1 MEIMEEIVKRRSI
14 RQFNAEPIDKEK
26 LSRILEA
33 GRLAP
38 SAKNRQ
44 PWRFVV
50 VKTKNLKE
58 KMREAAFGQ
67 DHVAEAAV
75 IIAACTTNT
84 VYRMPNDQM
93 SHPIDITFA
102 VSFMLLQAVKEGLG
116 TCVITTF
123 NEQPV
128 KDLLTVPHSMR
139 VVMLLAIGYFNE
151 NPKENQERKPV
162 KDVISTNHW

>member
-14 RQFNAEPIDKEK
+14 RQFNTDPIDKEK

-50 VKTKNLKE
+50 IKTRSLKE
-58 KMREAAFGQ
+58 KMRDASFGQ

-84 VYRMPNDQM
+84 VYKMPNEQL
-93 SHPIDITFA
+93 SYPIDITFA
-102 VSFMLLQAVKEGLG
+102 VSFMLLQAAREGLG
-116 TCVITTF
+116 TCIVTTF
-123 NEQPV
+123 NEQPI
-128 KDLLTVPHSMR
+128 KDLLTIPHSMR
-139 VVMLLAIGYFNE
+139 IVMLLAIGNYDE
-151 NPKENQERKPV
+151 APKDNQVRKPV
-162 KDVISTNHW
+162 KDVFSTNHW